1 MQIFLHFIWYIFKNE
16 LTSLKCGVILALS
29 FKETWLCSFARKSV
43 SQAGII
49 LQTLM
54 DTPNQQIE
62 THMKKEAGSQ
72 SDVVF
77 EAHTHLF

>member
-1 MQIFLHFIWYIFKNE
+1 
-16 LTSLKCGVILALS
+16 
-29 FKETWLCSFARKSV
+29 
-43 SQAGII
+43 
-49 LQTLM
+49 M

-77 EAHTHLF
+77 AAHTHLF